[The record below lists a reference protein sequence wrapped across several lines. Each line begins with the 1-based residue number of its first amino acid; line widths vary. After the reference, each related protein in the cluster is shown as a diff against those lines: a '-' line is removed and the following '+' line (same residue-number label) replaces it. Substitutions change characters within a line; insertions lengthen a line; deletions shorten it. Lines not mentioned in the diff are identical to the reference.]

1 VSGKINILFAID
13 YFHRTGGTEK
23 HLAQLVRLLSR
34 DRFNCSVVVF
44 DLGPNT
50 LIDGMRAAGVP
61 VFHLPVRR
69 IYTPNAMRRAMELAG
84 IIRRQKIDIVQTF
97 HQTSDTF
104 GAIVARLSGV
114 KRVVSSKRDTGQL
127 KRPIHVFLN
136 RRLRFLFDRI
146 IVVADAVG
154 EAVVATE
161 RIDRSRITRI
171 YNGVDTTEFRPPTAS
186 DAALARR
193 RLGFEDRDF
202 VVGMVAGFRPEKSY
216 DIFLEGAARAMS
228 TLPSLK
234 VLAVGGGPLLQ
245 HFRALYDTERFRT
258 RIVFAGDVKDVAP
271 YLRAMDV
278 ACLIPGKNEGFSNAV
293 LEKMATGLPMIVTDV
308 GGNAEAVI
316 DGENGIVIPPSDTV
330 AFHAALIRMHSDSAA
345 RIAMGRRSRQLVEE
359 RYGLQDMGRRHE
371 SLYLSLIPESA

>member
-1 VSGKINILFAID
+1 
-13 YFHRTGGTEK
+13 
-23 HLAQLVRLLSR
+23 
-34 DRFNCSVVVF
+34 
-44 DLGPNT
+44 
-50 LIDGMRAAGVP
+50 
-61 VFHLPVRR
+61 
-69 IYTPNAMRRAMELAG
+69 
-84 IIRRQKIDIVQTF
+84 
-97 HQTSDTF
+97 
-104 GAIVARLSGV
+104 
-114 KRVVSSKRDTGQL
+114 
-127 KRPIHVFLN
+127 
-136 RRLRFLFDRI
+136 
-146 IVVADAVG
+146 
-154 EAVVATE
+154 
-161 RIDRSRITRI
+161 
-171 YNGVDTTEFRPPTAS
+171 
-186 DAALARR
+186 
-193 RLGFEDRDF
+193 
-202 VVGMVAGFRPEKSY
+202 
-216 DIFLEGAARAMS
+216 MS